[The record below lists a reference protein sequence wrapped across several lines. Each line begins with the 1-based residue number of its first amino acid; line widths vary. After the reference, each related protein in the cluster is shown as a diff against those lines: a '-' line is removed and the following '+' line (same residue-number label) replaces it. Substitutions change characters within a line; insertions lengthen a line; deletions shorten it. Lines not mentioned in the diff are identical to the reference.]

1 MSKPQ
6 EPDLLSALKD
16 ETFSFLVKTLLLSL
30 MDLVLFSLYVALMGM
45 LSFLIALLTQL
56 HTQARRGELRNTPDM
71 PIDIEKLRDFKAT
84 ILPLVV
90 ALVLAIVAFIIV
102 FLLPPPP
109 PCTNPTVCNYLM
121 SIM

>member
-1 MSKPQ
+1 
-6 EPDLLSALKD
+6 
-16 ETFSFLVKTLLLSL
+16 
-30 MDLVLFSLYVALMGM
+30 MDLVLFSLYVTLMGA
-45 LSFLIALLTQL
+45 LSFLLAEEASLYI
-56 HTQARRGELRNTPDM
+56 QAKRGELRNTP
-71 PIDIEKLRDFKAT
+71 IDAEKLRDFKAA

>member
-1 MSKPQ
+1 M
-6 EPDLLSALKD
+6 
-16 ETFSFLVKTLLLSL
+16 
-30 MDLVLFSLYVALMGM
+30 FSLYVALMGA

-71 PIDIEKLRDFKAT
+71 LIDVEKLRDFKTT

-90 ALVLAIVAFIIV
+90 ALVLAIIVLIIMV
-102 FLLPPPP
+102 LLPPPP
-109 PCTNPTVCNYLM
+109 PCTTPNVCNYLI

>member
-1 MSKPQ
+1 
-6 EPDLLSALKD
+6 
-16 ETFSFLVKTLLLSL
+16 
-30 MDLVLFSLYVALMGM
+30 MDLILFSLCAALMGA
-45 LSFLIALLTQL
+45 LSFLIAEETSLYI
-56 HTQARRGELRNTPDM
+56 QAKRGELRNTP
-71 PIDIEKLRDFKAT
+71 IDAEKLRDFKAT

>member
-1 MSKPQ
+1 
-6 EPDLLSALKD
+6 
-16 ETFSFLVKTLLLSL
+16 

-45 LSFLIALLTQL
+45 LSFLIAEETSLYI
-56 HTQARRGELRNTPDM
+56 QARRGELRNAPDM
-71 PIDIEKLRDFKAT
+71 PIDVEKLRDFKAS

-90 ALVLAIVAFIIV
+90 ALVLAIIALIII
-102 FLLPPPP
+102 FLLPPLP